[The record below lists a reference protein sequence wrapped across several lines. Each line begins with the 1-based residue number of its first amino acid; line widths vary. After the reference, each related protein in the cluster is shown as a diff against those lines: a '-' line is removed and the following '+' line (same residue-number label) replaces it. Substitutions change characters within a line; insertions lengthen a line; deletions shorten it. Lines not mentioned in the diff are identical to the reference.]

1 MISGES
7 PDPVGD
13 MQAVNH
19 ELFLFNPKLMQKPQ
33 VIVLNKVDVTHV
45 AERKDQIIR
54 ELKRSCG
61 HTRVMAI
68 SAERGDCVQVGH

>member
-13 MQAVNH
+13 LEAVNH
-19 ELFLFNPKLMQKPQ
+19 ELLLFNPKLIYKMQ
-33 VIVLNKVDVTHV
+33 VIVLNKIDVTHV
-45 AERKDQIIR
+45 AERKEELVR
-54 ELKRSCG
+54 VLKRSCG

-68 SAERGDCVQVGH
+68 SAECGDGVKVM